1 MHGVKTVVGKVRTLN
16 EKFPYDTVR
25 CNTCMW
31 EGEEED
37 LVLFED
43 EDGLGKGCP
52 KCETDGYLIDV
63 RGGEKLDS

>member
-1 MHGVKTVVGKVRTLN
+1 MSPTSITGWEL
-16 EKFPYDTVR
+16 EEIIIVR

-31 EGEEED
+31 QGEEED

-52 KCETDGYLIDV
+52 KCETDEYLMDV
-63 RGGEKLDS
+63 IGDDE